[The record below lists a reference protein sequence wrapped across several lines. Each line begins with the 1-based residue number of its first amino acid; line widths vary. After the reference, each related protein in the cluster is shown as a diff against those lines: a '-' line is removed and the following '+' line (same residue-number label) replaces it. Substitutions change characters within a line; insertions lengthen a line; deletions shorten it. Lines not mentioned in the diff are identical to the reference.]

1 MVVLS
6 LKYDLNLP
14 KKIYTGLKE
23 TSNYL
28 LETSNYLQHAKSKR
42 VQLPVKRH

>member
-28 LETSNYLQHAKSKR
+28 QHAKSKR